1 MCIYQRRH
9 TKASSNLA
17 VGNEFH
23 YVIRRAIQRF
33 ADFSHGFNRD
43 VFISDHFG
51 NDIVADARSLF
62 QVLFFISL
70 STSNFQS
77 FL

>member
-9 TKASSNLA
+9 TKASSSLA
-17 VGNEFH
+17 VGHEFH
-23 YVIRRAIQRF
+23 YVIRRTIQRF

-70 STSNFQS
+70 SISNFQS